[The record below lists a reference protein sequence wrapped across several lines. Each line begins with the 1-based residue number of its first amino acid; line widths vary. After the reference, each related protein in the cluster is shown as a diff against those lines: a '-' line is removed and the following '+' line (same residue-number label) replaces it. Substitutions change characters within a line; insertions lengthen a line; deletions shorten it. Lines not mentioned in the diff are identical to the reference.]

1 MTCLYYKKNLFYFRI
16 IIIIYFSSYIIFF
29 PREQCSKYIEIH
41 KDKSSKYIKNFDY
54 INYQNFFVTNKMKK
68 NSGWMFMS
76 SSQYYLINGIIRKH
90 KPKNCLE
97 VGVASGG
104 SSILILNAIK
114 DIKGSKLIS
123 LDLNTNL
130 YFDKT
135 YLTGYRVKKFFP
147 KLINKWQL
155 FTGEQPHIFLE
166 KLKLKYDFVFL
177 DTAHISPGEII
188 NIIEILPFLNENAI
202 IILHDII
209 WHFIKEKEFE
219 KIQSISS
226 PPLLLMSALQGDKI
240 IIRKNSYIDNMGA
253 IFLYPNQK
261 DYYLN
266 YFLLLLSFWDY
277 FPTEK
282 QMNEIRIFIKKYYK
296 NDLYSLIFETA
307 LNNNKNYTNK
317 LKKYLYEK

>member
-1 MTCLYYKKNLFYFRI
+1 
-16 IIIIYFSSYIIFF
+16 
-29 PREQCSKYIEIH
+29 
-41 KDKSSKYIKNFDY
+41 
-54 INYQNFFVTNKMKK
+54 MKK

-209 WHFIKEKEFE
+209 WHFIKEKELE

-226 PPLLLMSALQGDKI
+226 PQLLLMSALQGDEI
-240 IIRKNSYIDNMGA
+240 IIRKNSYIDNMGN